1 MDGGTRRATTYGVR
15 PDATLYDRIVAQRQ
29 HPEKRV
35 LRAADR
41 KWEGNVQ
48 LLVDAANGFDDAA
61 IASFLRRLPPHSES
75 DIHRHNFEA
84 MGYVIKGSGHE
95 IHDGERIDWSEGD
108 VVFIPPNVWHQHVN
122 DGDEE
127 ALVLFVTNWAL
138 MLNLNA
144 CTMEPAPSWEEA
156 KRRPTVY
163 VDPYLGGARV
173 R

>member
-1 MDGGTRRATTYGVR
+1 MDGGSARRATYGAR
-15 PDATLYDRIVAQRQ
+15 PEAGLHERIVGQRT
-29 HPEKRV
+29 PSEKRV

-48 LLVDAANGFDDAA
+48 LLVDEGNGFEDAC
-61 IASFLRRLPPHSES
+61 IASFLRRLPPHSET

-84 MGYVIKGSGHE
+84 MGYVIRGSGYE
-95 IHDGERIDWSEGD
+95 IHDGERIDWAEGD

-122 DGDEE
+122 PGDGE

-144 CTMEPAPSWEEA
+144 CTMEPAPSWDEA
-156 KRRPTVY
+156 KQRPTVY
-163 VDPYLGGARV
+163 VDPYLGGARIS
-173 R
+173 